1 MKNFQSETNIWQFT
15 PLNGMTSKGVPRGL
29 ISYFLLFLPRNLL
42 MIPASVPLRAY
53 YEWVLQIL
61 MGAVM

>member
-15 PLNGMTSKGVPRGL
+15 PLNGMTSKGFPQGL
-29 ISYFLLFLPRNLL
+29 ISYFLWFLPRNLL
-42 MIPASVPLRAY
+42 RIPASVPLEAY

-61 MGAVM
+61 TGALM